1 MKIGIIREGKVP
13 IDRRVPLSP
22 QQCQQVKEKFP
33 RVELI
38 IQTSSIRC
46 FADAEYQQLGLEV
59 RENVSD
65 CDILLGVKEVPISE
79 LIPDKTY
86 LFFSHTIKK
95 QPYNRQLLQAI
106 LDRNIRLIDYEC
118 LTNERG
124 SRVIGFGRY
133 AGIVGAY
140 YGLDAY
146 GKRNHLYQLKPI
158 LDCVDIDG
166 MKAELAKVKL
176 PAIKI
181 TITGGGRVAK
191 GVMEILDLIE
201 ITSVSPSDFLTKSY
215 PEAVYTQLNSADY
228 NKTPDGSAFLDADFF
243 RYPEKFRGDFY
254 KYTRVTDLL
263 IAAAYWHPQ
272 SPVLF
277 TTEDIQSSGFKIQVI
292 ADITCDIEGS
302 IPCTKRTST
311 LTEPYYDYH
320 PQTQQLEPPFSREKN
335 LTIMAVDNLPGG
347 LPRDASE
354 DFGNQLIENVFPFL
368 FGEDS
373 RKMIERATIAKNG
386 NLTPSF
392 QYLEDYVRGKE

>member
-1 MKIGIIREGKVP
+1 MKIGIIREGKFP

-22 QQCQQVKEKFP
+22 QQCQAVQEKYP
-33 RVELI
+33 NLELI

-46 FADAEYQQLGLEV
+46 FADIEYQQLGLEV

-65 CDILLGVKEVPISE
+65 CDILLGVKEVPVSE
-79 LIPDKTY
+79 LIPNKTY

-95 QPYNRQLLQAI
+95 QPYNRQLLQTI
-106 LDRNIRLIDYEC
+106 LDKNIRLIDYEC
-118 LTNERG
+118 LTTERG

-140 YGLDAY
+140 HGLDAY
-146 GKRNHLYQLKPI
+146 GKRNYLYQLQPI
-158 LDCVDIDG
+158 LDCVDLNQ

-191 GVMEILDLIE
+191 GVMEILDFIG

-215 PEAVYTQLNSADY
+215 PEAVYTQLNTTDY
-228 NKTPDGSAFLDADFF
+228 NKTPDGSPFIEAEFF
-243 RYPEKFRGDFY
+243 QYPEQFEGDFY
-254 KYTRVTDLL
+254 KSTQVTDLL
-263 IAAAYWHPQ
+263 MAAAYWHPQ

-277 TTEDIQSSGFKIQVI
+277 TTEDIQSSGFKIQAI

-302 IPCTKRTST
+302 IPCTQRTST

-320 PQTQQLEPPFSREKN
+320 PPTQQLEPPFSREEN
-335 LTIMAVDNLPGG
+335 LTIMAVV
-347 LPRDASE
+347 
-354 DFGNQLIENVFPFL
+354 Q
-368 FGEDS
+368 
-373 RKMIERATIAKNG
+373 
-386 NLTPSF
+386 
-392 QYLEDYVRGKE
+392 